1 MPAKIEFIYDTIKDK
16 GFKLTPARKI
26 IISVFCSSE
35 DKFLNAAEIYDQVRS
50 RNPKINFSTVYRNL
64 EILVESRLIEKLNFA
79 DGAKF
84 KLRGPESHL
93 HHMICKSCHK
103 TERLPYCPLGEL
115 EKTLRESTDFLPTEH
130 RIEIYGYCK
139 ECRKN
144 SGVEQDN

>member
-1 MPAKIEFIYDTIKDK
+1 MPAKQELIYAAIKER

-26 IISVFCSSE
+26 IVSVFLGSE
-35 DKFLNAAEIYDQVRS
+35 DRFLNAAEIYDQVRNQS
-50 RNPKINFSTVYRNL
+50 PKINFSTVYRNL

-84 KLRGPESHL
+84 KLQEPESHL

-103 TERLPYCPLGEL
+103 TAKLPYCPLGEL
-115 EKTLRESTDFLPTEH
+115 EKILQEDTEFLPTEH
-130 RIEIYGYCK
+130 RVEIYGYCK

-144 SGVEQDN
+144 SEVKRDK